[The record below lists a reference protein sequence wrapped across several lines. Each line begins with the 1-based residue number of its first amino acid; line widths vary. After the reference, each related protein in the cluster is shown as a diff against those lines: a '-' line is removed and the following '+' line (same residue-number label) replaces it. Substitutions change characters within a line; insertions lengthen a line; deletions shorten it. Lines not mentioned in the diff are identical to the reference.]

1 MASAGHDCMHQLSRA
16 KYSLACESATVQP
29 QPAWLDQ
36 PRRWYAAPDVLAQ
49 CWQAMHN
56 MVMHVVTL
64 VCDCYLRAS
73 WASHWM
79 FRQTAAANPLQ
90 VMWPC

>member
-1 MASAGHDCMHQLSRA
+1 MISCA
-16 KYSLACESATVQP
+16 SLAEQSFILALESATVQH

-36 PRRWYAAPDVLAQ
+36 QALVCCSLCSKTQ

-64 VCDCYLRAS
+64 VCS
-73 WASHWM
+73 
-79 FRQTAAANPLQ
+79 
-90 VMWPC
+90 